1 MPLPIRTSQSVLT
14 DYVSLSHQE
23 ASISLL
29 SLFIREQTEWKTIK
43 EIKLEKKNKKKEKQ
57 SQKTSQTDRM
67 HDSIV

>member
-43 EIKLEKKNKKKEKQ
+43 EIKLEKKKEKQ